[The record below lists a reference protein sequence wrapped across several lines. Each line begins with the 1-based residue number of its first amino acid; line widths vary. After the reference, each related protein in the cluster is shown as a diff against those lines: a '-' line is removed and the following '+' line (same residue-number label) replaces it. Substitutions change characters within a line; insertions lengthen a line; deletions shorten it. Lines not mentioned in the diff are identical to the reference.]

1 VKSGTHIKRP
11 TSFGLE
17 GIGTYSEG
25 VLLIFYRAKFAIT
38 RVKVNKGIR
47 KEICFREDLFSM
59 LDTLDKAFDIPIITK
74 THSMEL

>member
-1 VKSGTHIKRP
+1 MKSGAHIKRP

-17 GIGTYSEG
+17 GISTYSEG

-38 RVKVNKGIR
+38 RVKVNKGIL
-47 KEICFREDLFSM
+47 EEVCFREDLFSM

>member
-1 VKSGTHIKRP
+1 
-11 TSFGLE
+11 
-17 GIGTYSEG
+17 

-38 RVKVNKGIR
+38 RIKVNKGIL
-47 KEICFREDLFSM
+47 EEVCFREDLFSM